1 MTSFYPGHAN
11 ATQVGT
17 YFVCQYYQILQQQP
31 DSVHQFYTNL
41 SSMVRSDGA
50 ATESAQGMLQ
60 IHNLVMCLN
69 FNGIEIKT
77 AHFLESWNGGVL
89 VMVSG
94 YVQLKEYSIRRK
106 FVQTFF
112 LAPQEKGYFVLNDIF
127 HFLEEEHVHQ
137 LPESV
142 LDHGDFETKQD
153 ATNSLPEPEENDSS
167 DNNTID
173 EVPQEFP
180 VCDERED
187 ETPPEER
194 TMTHPNAINN
204 LRDLSPTAEEPVA
217 EAGRQTYASI
227 LQAKGQAGPHP
238 TSLTKNSLVAPDRH
252 HKPPPT
258 TQQLRS
264 ALVTEKSSS
273 MSLDEALLVEDEGEE
288 RSVYV
293 GNLPSS
299 ISTSDLEQEFKNFG
313 RLKPDGVSIRS
324 RKEAGVF
331 YAFIEYEDATGVQNA
346 LKASP
351 IQLNGRLIHVEER
364 RPNGGASRGSK
375 QYVNVLG
382 PKVTTEIYSLRIA
395 RIGKQDVTALLFSAG
410 RSRGRGGYQS
420 EVPRGRFG
428 GRSFGRVVAQEIGDK
443 DYNSRL
449 RGNGNLQR
457 GPRQQ
462 RGILG
467 SQAPRNGHNPAEAL
481 AQHHHRHRHSSSP
494 PRISRTPFPLV
505 TITLTILLPAVA
517 GDLCTL
523 VYKGCANQTLSG
535 SGAAYMQPL
544 AALSSALTARAAAAK
559 FYKTTTSSAVGGQ
572 PLFGL
577 FQCRGDLSPSD
588 CSACVGC
595 VLPMWTS
602 LCGPAAAARVQLNGC
617 YALYQ
622 VSGFPQVSGTQMLY
636 KACGS
641 GGGGGGFEVKRDTA
655 FAQLQS
661 GVAGGQGFY
670 ATSYASVYAMA
681 QCEGDLSAGDCSECI
696 AQAVQKS
703 EVECGGAASGQVYL
717 DKCYISYSY
726 YANGVPHGGGGGG
739 GVGGGGGGGGEKT
752 VAIVVGG
759 AAGVGFLV
767 ICLLFARSVMKKK
780 DGKCL

>member
-60 IHNLVMCLN
+60 IHNLVICLN

-153 ATNSLPEPEENDSS
+153 ATNSLPEPGSMHFGIQLHDLSLVDAEENDSS

-364 RPNGGASRGSK
+364 RPNGGASRG
-375 QYVNVLG
+375 
-382 PKVTTEIYSLRIA
+382 R
-395 RIGKQDVTALLFSAG
+395 

-481 AQHHHRHRHSSSP
+481 
-494 PRISRTPFPLV
+494 F
-505 TITLTILLPAVA
+505 
-517 GDLCTL
+517 
-523 VYKGCANQTLSG
+523 
-535 SGAAYMQPL
+535 
-544 AALSSALTARAAAAK
+544 
-559 FYKTTTSSAVGGQ
+559 
-572 PLFGL
+572 
-577 FQCRGDLSPSD
+577 
-588 CSACVGC
+588 
-595 VLPMWTS
+595 
-602 LCGPAAAARVQLNGC
+602 
-617 YALYQ
+617 
-622 VSGFPQVSGTQMLY
+622 
-636 KACGS
+636 
-641 GGGGGGFEVKRDTA
+641 
-655 FAQLQS
+655 
-661 GVAGGQGFY
+661 
-670 ATSYASVYAMA
+670 
-681 QCEGDLSAGDCSECI
+681 
-696 AQAVQKS
+696 
-703 EVECGGAASGQVYL
+703 
-717 DKCYISYSY
+717 
-726 YANGVPHGGGGGG
+726 
-739 GVGGGGGGGGEKT
+739 
-752 VAIVVGG
+752 
-759 AAGVGFLV
+759 
-767 ICLLFARSVMKKK
+767 
-780 DGKCL
+780 

>member
-60 IHNLVMCLN
+60 IHNLVICLN

-273 MSLDEALLVEDEGEE
+273 MSLDEALLVEDEGFYLYQREE

-364 RPNGGASRGSK
+364 RPNGGASRG
-375 QYVNVLG
+375 
-382 PKVTTEIYSLRIA
+382 R
-395 RIGKQDVTALLFSAG
+395 

-481 AQHHHRHRHSSSP
+481 
-494 PRISRTPFPLV
+494 F
-505 TITLTILLPAVA
+505 
-517 GDLCTL
+517 
-523 VYKGCANQTLSG
+523 
-535 SGAAYMQPL
+535 
-544 AALSSALTARAAAAK
+544 
-559 FYKTTTSSAVGGQ
+559 
-572 PLFGL
+572 
-577 FQCRGDLSPSD
+577 
-588 CSACVGC
+588 
-595 VLPMWTS
+595 
-602 LCGPAAAARVQLNGC
+602 
-617 YALYQ
+617 
-622 VSGFPQVSGTQMLY
+622 
-636 KACGS
+636 
-641 GGGGGGFEVKRDTA
+641 
-655 FAQLQS
+655 
-661 GVAGGQGFY
+661 
-670 ATSYASVYAMA
+670 
-681 QCEGDLSAGDCSECI
+681 
-696 AQAVQKS
+696 
-703 EVECGGAASGQVYL
+703 
-717 DKCYISYSY
+717 
-726 YANGVPHGGGGGG
+726 
-739 GVGGGGGGGGEKT
+739 
-752 VAIVVGG
+752 
-759 AAGVGFLV
+759 
-767 ICLLFARSVMKKK
+767 
-780 DGKCL
+780 

>member
-1 MTSFYPGHAN
+1 MTSFYPGHVN

-17 YFVCQYYQILQQQP
+17 YFVCQYYRILQQQP
-31 DSVHQFYTNL
+31 DSVHQFYTNQ

-77 AHFLESWNGGVL
+77 AHFLDSWNGGVL

-106 FVQTFF
+106 FLQTFF

-137 LPESV
+137 LLESV
-142 LDHGDFETKQD
+142 FVHGDFETKQE
-153 ATNSLPEPEENDSS
+153 ATNSLPEPVSGYTVADQIQAENFVPPVDAEENDSGDS
-167 DNNTID
+167 NTID

-180 VCDERED
+180 VCDARED
-187 ETPPEER
+187 ETLPEET

-204 LRDLSPTAEEPVA
+204 LKDLSPTPAEEPVA
-217 EAGRQTYASI
+217 EPGRQTYASI
-227 LQAKGQAGPHP
+227 LQAKGQSAQAGPHP
-238 TSLTKNSLVAPDRH
+238 KSLTKNSLVSPDRH

-273 MSLDEALLVEDEGEE
+273 MSVDEALLVEDEGEE

-364 RPNGGASRGSK
+364 RPNVGASRG
-375 QYVNVLG
+375 
-382 PKVTTEIYSLRIA
+382 R
-395 RIGKQDVTALLFSAG
+395 
-410 RSRGRGGYQS
+410 RSRGRGGSQS

-443 DYNSRL
+443 DYNRRL

-457 GPRQQ
+457 GPLQQ

-481 AQHHHRHRHSSSP
+481 
-494 PRISRTPFPLV
+494 F
-505 TITLTILLPAVA
+505 
-517 GDLCTL
+517 
-523 VYKGCANQTLSG
+523 
-535 SGAAYMQPL
+535 
-544 AALSSALTARAAAAK
+544 
-559 FYKTTTSSAVGGQ
+559 
-572 PLFGL
+572 
-577 FQCRGDLSPSD
+577 
-588 CSACVGC
+588 
-595 VLPMWTS
+595 
-602 LCGPAAAARVQLNGC
+602 
-617 YALYQ
+617 
-622 VSGFPQVSGTQMLY
+622 
-636 KACGS
+636 
-641 GGGGGGFEVKRDTA
+641 
-655 FAQLQS
+655 
-661 GVAGGQGFY
+661 
-670 ATSYASVYAMA
+670 
-681 QCEGDLSAGDCSECI
+681 
-696 AQAVQKS
+696 
-703 EVECGGAASGQVYL
+703 
-717 DKCYISYSY
+717 
-726 YANGVPHGGGGGG
+726 
-739 GVGGGGGGGGEKT
+739 
-752 VAIVVGG
+752 
-759 AAGVGFLV
+759 
-767 ICLLFARSVMKKK
+767 
-780 DGKCL
+780 